1 MTSPQLALFL
11 NVCLGW
17 QVGRVPL
24 GQQIS
29 YFEKTRA
36 QIVETMGEKA
46 AAEFLEKAMFTVA
59 AGSNDILE
67 FLSPSVPFFGG
78 QKPDPAVF
86 QDALVSKL
94 AFYLKVVPL
103 IS

>member
-1 MTSPQLALFL
+1 
-11 NVCLGW
+11 
-17 QVGRVPL
+17 
-24 GQQIS
+24 
-29 YFEKTRA
+29 
-36 QIVETMGEKA
+36 
-46 AAEFLEKAMFTVA
+46 MFTVA